1 MILKKK
7 SYFSLCI
14 AFLIIIINIPK
25 INLIPIFLQGV
36 RIDDFLIL
44 LFLIFNFNKISF
56 SKDSL
61 LILVYIT
68 FSYLLFFFHLFEFAY
83 EENYKHL
90 YYLKFIQ
97 YFLLYSV
104 LVKNITNNDI
114 IKVIILSAIFQ
125 FVYGFIQ
132 YLLLSPQLSFTINSR
147 AIGTTAGPWELS
159 IIYGLFF
166 FIIFDY
172 FKNKKLIYIILFFLF
187 FLIIIFVTYSRI
199 AFVGLFF
206 VYLLFGR
213 HRIIFLNFLL
223 IASLVI
229 TYFEIYLN
237 IGYFSLSRSYNFFN
251 DFFDSLFSNF
261 LRGDYYFGG
270 GGNFY
275 DPTNVYYDASLVSR
289 LQQWGRYLHTFN
301 TSTMPF
307 VSYLFGNGPGGN
319 GDPHTDGMYIKLLV
333 DFGIIGLIIY
343 FFLMIKYYINNTFVR
358 PGLIFISICCLTVDF
373 YWASKIAYTLIL
385 FIIFFTNKN
394 KSLNER

>member
-7 SYFSLCI
+7 NYFSLYI

-25 INLIPIFLQGV
+25 ITLIPIFFQGI

-44 LFLIFNFNKISF
+44 LFFIFNLNKISF

-68 FSYLLFFFHLFEFAY
+68 FSYLLYFFHLFEFAY

-97 YFLLYSV
+97 YLLLYSI
-104 LVKNITNNDI
+104 LVKNITNDDI
-114 IKVIILSAIFQ
+114 IKVILFSAIFQ
-125 FVYGFIQ
+125 LTLGLIQ
-132 YLLLSPQLSFTINSR
+132 FLSLSPNANFSIDSR
-147 AIGTTAGPWELS
+147 AKGSTAGPWELS

-172 FKNKKLIYIILFFLF
+172 FKNKKLIYVILFFLF
-187 FLIIIFVTYSRI
+187 FLTITLITYSRI
-199 AFVGLFF
+199 ALFGF
-206 VYLLFGR
+206 CTIYLLFGR
-213 HRIIFLNFLL
+213 YRTIFLIFLL
-223 IASLVI
+223 ILI
-229 TYFEIYLN
+229 LFIIYFQIHLN
-237 IGYFSLSRSYNFFN
+237 IGYFSLSRAYNFF
-251 DFFDSLFSNF
+251 S
-261 LRGDYYFGG
+261 
-270 GGNFY
+270 Y
-275 DPTNVYYDASLVSR
+275 DLTNTYYDASLVSR

-343 FFLMIKYYINNTFVR
+343 FCLMIKYYINNTFVR
-358 PGLIFISICCLTVDF
+358 PGIIFISICCLTVDL
-373 YWASKIAYTLIL
+373 YWASKIVYTLIL
-385 FIIFFTNKN
+385 FIIFFINKN
-394 KSLNER
+394 KSLNEK

>member
-1 MILKKK
+1 MILKKN
-7 SYFSLCI
+7 YFSLCI

-25 INLIPIFLQGV
+25 INLIPIFLQGI

-68 FSYLLFFFHLFEFAY
+68 ISYLLFFFHLFEFAY
-83 EENYKHL
+83 EENYKHF

-114 IKVIILSAIFQ
+114 IKVILFSAIFQ
-125 FVYGFIQ
+125 FIWGLIQ
-132 YLLLSPQLSFTINSR
+132 YISIAPQFFFTIDSR
-147 AIGTTAGPWELS
+147 ATGTTAGPWEFS
-159 IIYGLFF
+159 VIYGLFF

-172 FKNKKLIYIILFFLF
+172 FKNKKFIYIILF
-187 FLIIIFVTYSRI
+187 LIIFLSVILITYSRVALI
-199 AFVGLFF
+199 GIFF

-213 HRIIFLNFLL
+213 YRIIFLTFLL
-223 IASLVI
+223 IVSLFI
-229 TYFEIYLN
+229 IYFQLYLN
-237 IGYFSLSRSYNFFN
+237 IGYFSLSRSYNFFI
-251 DFFDSLFSNF
+251 DFSDSLFSNF

-270 GGNFY
+270 GGVIY
-275 DPTNVYYDASLVSR
+275 DPTNAYYDASLVSR

-343 FFLMIKYYINNTFVR
+343 FFLIIKYYINNVFVR
-358 PGLIFISICCLTVDF
+358 PGLIFISICCLTIDF

-394 KSLNER
+394 KSLNEK